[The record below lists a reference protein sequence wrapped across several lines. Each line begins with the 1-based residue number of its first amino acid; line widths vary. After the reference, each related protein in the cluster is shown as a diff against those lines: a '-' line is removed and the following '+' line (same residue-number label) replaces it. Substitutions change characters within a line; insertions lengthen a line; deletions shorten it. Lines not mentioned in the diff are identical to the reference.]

1 MHIPKPAAALT
12 SGLLAR
18 KGGARPAMRRTPIAT
33 LGSSPVHIADDL
45 GWNDM
50 GDEIAPDSSPV
61 ATQIASLKESLAKD
75 MEPAQVETSVPKSAE
90 VRQLFET
97 SPLETSPR
105 AQPVLSSGRR
115 SAFTLRID
123 DERHLRLRLL
133 SAVSNQS
140 AQQLLISALDALIEA
155 HPDIDG
161 IASDPKTRSARNRK
175 AAKK

>member
-18 KGGARPAMRRTPIAT
+18 KGSARPAMRRTPIAS
-33 LGSSPVHIADDL
+33 LGSNPVHITDDL

-50 GDEIAPDSSPV
+50 GYDTATDSSPV
-61 ATQIASLKESLAKD
+61 AAQIASLKESLATD
-75 MEPAQVETSVPKSAE
+75 PAAQSGFQTPEPKGAE

-97 SPLETSPR
+97 SHR
-105 AQPVLSSGRR
+105 AQPVLSSGRK

-161 IASDPKTRSARNRK
+161 LASDPKARSARNRK
-175 AAKK
+175 APKK

>member
-97 SPLETSPR
+97 SLR

>member
-75 MEPAQVETSVPKSAE
+75 MEPAQAETSVPKSAE
-90 VRQLFET
+90 VRQLF
-97 SPLETSPR
+97 ETSPR

>member
-18 KGGARPAMRRTPIAT
+18 KGGARPAMRRAPIST
-33 LGSSPVHIADDL
+33 SGSGPAHIADDL

-50 GDEIAPDSSPV
+50 GDESVPDSSPV
-61 ATQIASLKESLAKD
+61 AAQIASLKESLVND
-75 MEPAQVETSVPKSAE
+75 VERQPEVQTPEPKSAE

-97 SPLETSPR
+97 SRR
-105 AQPVLSSGRR
+105 AQPVLSSGRK

-161 IASDPKTRSARNRK
+161 LASDPKTRSARNRK

>member
-33 LGSSPVHIADDL
+33 LGSSPAHIADDL

-61 ATQIASLKESLAKD
+61 ATQIASLKESLARD
-75 MEPAQVETSVPKSAE
+75 PAPQPESQPLEPKSAE
-90 VRQLFET
+90 VRQLF
-97 SPLETSPR
+97 ETSPR